1 MILTATESKST
12 FTQHPEGIYRAKLV
26 EVITHNKKT
35 GEPFKLKD
43 MNGND
48 KERLALV
55 FQSEAETEREEGTEN
70 CTIWDWHNI
79 PSNIT
84 NDAGNL
90 HKRLVGLGVKIDG
103 DFDTDDLLGLDCK
116 ITVDYDSEKDKSK
129 ILSAKSLK
137 ESEAWEGAD
146 YEPYNDSN

>member
-1 MILTATESKST
+1 MILSASEQKTG
-12 FTQHPEGIYRAKLV
+12 FTQHPEGIYRAKVV

-48 KERLALV
+48 KERMALV
-55 FQSEAETEREEGTEN
+55 FQSEAEFDGENGKEN

-84 NDAGNL
+84 NEAGNL
-90 HKRLVGLGVKIDG
+90 HKRLVGLGVKISG
-103 DFDTDDLLGLDCK
+103 DFDTDNLLGLDCK
-116 ITVDYDSEKDKSK
+116 ITVDYDSERDKSK
-129 ILSAKSLK
+129 ILSAKPLK

>member
-55 FQSEAETEREEGTEN
+55 FQSEAETEREGGTEN

-84 NDAGNL
+84 NEAGNL

-129 ILSAKSLK
+129 ILSAKPLK